1 MSDID
6 REEMRQRLIKR
17 HVSDR
22 EAMPPSMMVDPGSTV
37 SYEEEAK
44 LQVAKDYGDADL
56 DLLDSIYQ
64 AVMQGAGQD
73 SATPL
78 TEEVG
83 LDRALTIYKDSTSK
97 TA

>member
-44 LQVAKDYGDADL
+44 LQVAMDYGDADL
-56 DLLDSIYQ
+56 DRLASIYQ
-64 AVMQGAGQD
+64 MVMQGGGQD
-73 SATPL
+73 SAKPL
-78 TEEVG
+78 TEDLG
-83 LDRALTIYKDSTSK
+83 LDRALAIYKDASSQRT
-97 TA
+97 